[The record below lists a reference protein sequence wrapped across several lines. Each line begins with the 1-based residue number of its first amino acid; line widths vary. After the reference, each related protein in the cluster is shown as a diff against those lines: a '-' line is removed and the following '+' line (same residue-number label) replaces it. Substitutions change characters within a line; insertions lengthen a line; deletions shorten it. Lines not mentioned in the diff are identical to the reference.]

1 MSVEELLIP
10 PAPRLVRS
18 REARD
23 MHIGQVLQRAGKL
36 TENDIRQIV
45 SMQGVQKIRF
55 GDAAVNLGL
64 VDRHDVQQ
72 ALSEQFNYPLQRAA
86 DCLLSRSLVTAR
98 DPFGAAAEAFR
109 RLRTQMSM
117 RWFSKNKTLV
127 VTSTRSHQG
136 AHLIAANLAI
146 VFAQI
151 GVKTLLIDANFR
163 QPRQQRLFG
172 LEPDSG
178 LSTLLVGR
186 ASYDEV
192 VCPVEGFE
200 HLALI
205 CAGPI
210 PPNPQELLETGAF
223 VQAIKWFAQ
232 NYDVV
237 ILDSPAI
244 LEFADTQTIADRVG
258 GCLLSMRRHT
268 TRVLDIEH
276 AKALLA
282 PASAVLVGSVLCD

>member
-10 PAPRLVRS
+10 PAPRLVRA
-18 REARD
+18 REPVD
-23 MHIGQVLQRAGKL
+23 MHIGQVLLRAGKL
-36 TENDIRQIV
+36 TETDIRHIV
-45 SMQGVQKIRF
+45 SMQGVQRIRF

-72 ALSEQFNYPLQRAA
+72 ALSEQFNYPLQRTS
-86 DCLLSRSLVTAR
+86 DSLLSRSLVTAR

-117 RWFSKNKTLV
+117 RWFSKNKSLV
-127 VTSTRSHQG
+127 VTSTRSDQG

-146 VFAQI
+146 AFAQI
-151 GVKTLLIDANFR
+151 GIKTLLIDANFR

-172 LEPDSG
+172 LEPDKG

-192 VCPVEGFE
+192 VCPVDGFG
-200 HLALI
+200 HLTVI

-210 PPNPQELLETGAF
+210 PPNPQELLETSAF
-223 VQAIKWFAQ
+223 IQAMKWFAQ

-237 ILDSPAI
+237 IFDSAAM
-244 LEFADTQTIADRVG
+244 LEFADTQTIANRAS
-258 GCLLSMRRHT
+258 GCLLSIRRHA
-268 TRVLDIEH
+268 TRVADIEH
-276 AKALLA
+276 AKSLLV
-282 PASAVLVGSVLCD
+282 PASAVLVGTVLCD

>member
-10 PAPRLVRS
+10 SAPRLVRT
-18 REARD
+18 REPLD
-23 MHIGQVLQRAGKL
+23 MHIGQLLVRAGKL
-36 TENDIRQIV
+36 TENDIRHIV

-72 ALSEQFNYPLQRAA
+72 ALSEQFNYPFQRAA
-86 DCLLSRSLVTAR
+86 DSLLSRSLVTAR

-127 VTSTRSHQG
+127 VTSTRSDQG

-163 QPRQQRLFG
+163 QPHQQRLFG
-172 LEPDSG
+172 LEPDKG

-200 HLALI
+200 HLTLI

-223 VQAIKWFAQ
+223 IQAIKWFAQ
-232 NYDVV
+232 NYDAV
-237 ILDSPAI
+237 ILDSPAM
-244 LEFADTQTIADRVG
+244 LEFADTLTIAGRAG
-258 GCLLSMRRHT
+258 GCLLSMRRHA
-268 TRVLDIEH
+268 TRVADIEN

-282 PASAVLVGSVLCD
+282 PASAILVGSVLCD